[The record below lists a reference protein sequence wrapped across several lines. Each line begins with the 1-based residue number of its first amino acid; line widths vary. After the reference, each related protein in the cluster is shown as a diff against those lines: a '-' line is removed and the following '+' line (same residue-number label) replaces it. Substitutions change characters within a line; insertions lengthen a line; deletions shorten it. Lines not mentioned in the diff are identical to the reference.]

1 MAGIPGEVR
10 HDRTRSD
17 DAGRPSAPH
26 QFGGIGLLLSGVL
39 SILQGIAGIA
49 RDRLFGT
56 PPHYE
61 YRFDLT
67 SWGWIHL
74 VLGVLLVAGGIALL
88 RGVPW
93 GRTAGL
99 ALAAISLIS
108 QFMFIPYYPVWCIAV
123 MVLDLLVLWTLG
135 RLAD

>member
-10 HDRTRSD
+10 HDRTRAD
-17 DAGRPSAPH
+17 DRPETPN
-26 QFGGIGLLLSGVL
+26 QFAGIGLVLSGAL
-39 SILQGIAGIA
+39 SVLQGITGIA

-56 PPHYE
+56 PLHYE

-67 SWGWIHL
+67 AWGWIHL
-74 VLGVLLVAGGIALL
+74 VIGVALLIGGIALL

-93 GRTAGL
+93 GRPAGL
-99 ALAAISLIS
+99 ALAAVSLVT

-123 MVLDLLVLWTLG
+123 MVLDLMVLWTLA
-135 RLAD
+135 RLAV